1 MTTARKKDTHE
12 NRQHSTYQSAGDAFT
27 IYPGC
32 DKQQS
37 TCSAKFNNLIHFR
50 GFPYVPENSAAV

>member
-1 MTTARKKDTHE
+1 VK
-12 NRQHSTYQSAGDAFT
+12 SWQSNVIDLIAPFPVIPLVGDAFT

-37 TCSAKFNNLIHFR
+37 TCATKFGNLIHFR
-50 GFPYVPENSAAV
+50 GFPYVPENSTAV